1 MWLLWK
7 RFFFQLEFKWTL
19 LKSYKEEQPEEAEVI
34 EIWLKLFLILK
45 LPIQIT
51 ALLFENMCLFSVHL
65 RPFFGGVFDW
75 EREKMYEANRVVCPG
90 GLNCCNLV
98 VLT

>member
-19 LKSYKEEQPEEAEVI
+19 LKSYKEEQTEEAEVI

-45 LPIQIT
+45 LLIQIT
-51 ALLFENMCLFSVHL
+51 ALLFENICIFLAHL
-65 RPFFGGVFDW
+65 QPFFGGV
-75 EREKMYEANRVVCPG
+75 
-90 GLNCCNLV
+90 
-98 VLT
+98 